1 MLRCFSRSPK
11 MFPTRAR
18 ASCQGMGVSIKV
30 QKRSMVEDLGKICNK
45 VEAVVEFG
53 IGLDRKLQERD
64 EGLDPKAQ
72 LTTGW
77 IMEGWLELG

>member
-1 MLRCFSRSPK
+1 M
-11 MFPTRAR
+11 A
-18 ASCQGMGVSIKV
+18 
-30 QKRSMVEDLGKICNK
+30 EDLGKICNK
-45 VEAVVEFG
+45 AEAVVELG